1 MVVSHS
7 GIDNGINVCI
17 YIGIYIGI
25 CIYIFIDNDKVI
37 IGINVRR
44 GGSEFFTF
52 FPNSN
57 NRNMTLTFMI
67 YGTDIGEIYG
77 TFGTYMAYI

>member
-1 MVVSHS
+1 MSVESPLNFSFV
-7 GIDNGINVCI
+7 D
-17 YIGIYIGI
+17 Y
-25 CIYIFIDNDKVI
+25 DW
-37 IGINVRR
+37 R
-44 GGSEFFTF
+44 GGSEYFTF

>member
-1 MVVSHS
+1 MQTTLTR
-7 GIDNGINVCI
+7 G
-17 YIGIYIGI
+17 
-25 CIYIFIDNDKVI
+25 
-37 IGINVRR
+37 

>member
-1 MVVSHS
+1 MSQIVE
-7 GIDNGINVCI
+7 
-17 YIGIYIGI
+17 
-25 CIYIFIDNDKVI
+25 KVHK
-37 IGINVRR
+37 GGGGANPKSKKSTFQMQTTLTRG

>member
-1 MVVSHS
+1 MAYLHQKR
-7 GIDNGINVCI
+7 ID
-17 YIGIYIGI
+17 
-25 CIYIFIDNDKVI
+25 FIQSVI
-37 IGINVRR
+37 VF
-44 GGSEFFTF
+44 FFTF